1 MGRQKSFLQ
10 GKLKDWT
17 RDITSLANP
26 IILVLVPFI
35 FLGSSKVF
43 FTLLIA
49 LLVNEIFASLIKVIY
64 PKKRPTGQ
72 TYSTILEKI
81 DAGSFPSIHASRIT
95 LAYLTIFSNTN
106 STGIKIAVLSVIILV
121 ILSRILLKKH
131 YWIDVIGGFILG
143 LTIWVLFFNL

>member
-1 MGRQKSFLQ
+1 MGKQNSFLQ

-26 IILVLVPFI
+26 IILILVPFI

-43 FTLLIA
+43 YTLLIA
-49 LLVNEIFASLIKVIY
+49 LFVNEILASLIKIIY
-64 PKKRPTGQ
+64 PKKRPTRQ
-72 TYSTILEKI
+72 TYSTFLEKI

-106 STGIKIAVLSVIILV
+106 SIGIKIAVISVIVLV

-143 LTIWVLFFNL
+143 LTIWVLFFYL

>member
-10 GKLKDWT
+10 SKLKDWT

-35 FLGSSKVF
+35 FLGPSKVF
-43 FTLLIA
+43 FSLLIA
-49 LLVNEIFASLIKVIY
+49 LLINEILASLIKIIY

-72 TYSTILEKI
+72 TYSTFLEKI

-106 STGIKIAVLSVIILV
+106 SIGIKIAVLSVIVLV

-143 LTIWVLFFNL
+143 LTIWVLFFYL